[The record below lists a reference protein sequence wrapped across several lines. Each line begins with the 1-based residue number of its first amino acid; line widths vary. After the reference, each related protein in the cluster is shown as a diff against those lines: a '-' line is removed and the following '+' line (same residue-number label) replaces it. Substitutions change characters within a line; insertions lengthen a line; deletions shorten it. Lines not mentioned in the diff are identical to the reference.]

1 MMSTLVLVPISIV
14 RSETHVKDDPSALA
28 CYPSQVMDGVDDMAG
43 AHVTATR
50 QATFHIITMGCSK
63 NRVDSEGMGRVL
75 TSRGLSEVGHPGNA
89 QVVIVNTCGFLAAAR
104 TESVGMIDNML
115 GGRRNDQLVIAAGCM
130 PALPGHAH
138 EIPDGVDAVITTHE
152 WDRIGDVVG
161 GLIELPGLE
170 DTPEVA
176 GYQGML
182 TSFQRVDAG
191 PSAYVK
197 IADGCDHNCHFCAIP
212 LIKGGQVS
220 KRPSEVIREIR
231 ELVDGG
237 TKEAVLVAQDTI
249 RYGADIGIKHGLPK
263 LLQMIA
269 EEVPDLA
276 WLRMLY
282 IYPTPLTL
290 KMVDKLAEHDQL
302 LNYIDMPIQHANKD
316 VLKLMGRPTNPEMTR
331 RLVEHARNTLHD
343 VTMRTTFIVGH
354 PGETEAAFHELAMFV
369 EEMEFDHVGVFPY
382 SHEPG
387 TKSALLGDTV
397 PPEIAEDR
405 RDILMEIQQG
415 ISYKNNQA
423 RIGQKLDVLIEGTG
437 EIEDELGNS
446 EPISVGRA
454 RFHAPEVDGLVFIPG
469 QLPEG
474 QIVQVTIEDA
484 SPYDLWAAA
493 PNRQATLRAFKTAER
508 EATRRQRAHSVRP
521 DQAGR
526 LADERTAARQV
537 IPLVPV
543 K

>member
-1 MMSTLVLVPISIV
+1 
-14 RSETHVKDDPSALA
+14 
-28 CYPSQVMDGVDDMAG
+28 MDGDDYRAG
-43 AHVTATR
+43 DDVTATR
-50 QATFHIITMGCSK
+50 QPTFHIITMGCSK

-75 TSRGLSEVGHPGNA
+75 SSRGLSEVGHPGDA

-104 TESVGMIDNML
+104 AESVGMIDDML
-115 GGRRNDQLVIAAGCM
+115 GGRREDQLVIAAGCM

-138 EIPDGVDAVITTHE
+138 EIPAGVDAVITTHE

-161 GLIELPGLE
+161 GLIELPDVE
-170 DTPEVA
+170 IA
-176 GYQGML
+176 GCQGML
-182 TSFQRVDAG
+182 TSFQRLDAG

-269 EEVPDLA
+269 EEVPDLP

-302 LNYIDMPIQHANKD
+302 LNYMDMPIQHANKD
-316 VLKLMGRPTNPEMTR
+316 VLKLMGRPSNPDMTR
-331 RLVEHARNTLHD
+331 RLVDHARNTLGD

-354 PGETEAAFHELAMFV
+354 PGETDAAFQELATFV
-369 EEMEFDHVGVFPY
+369 EEMEFDHVGVFTY

-397 PPEIAEDR
+397 PPEIAEER

-415 ISYKNNQA
+415 ISYKKNQG

-437 EIEDELGNS
+437 EIEDEFGNS
-446 EPISVGRA
+446 DPISVGRA
-454 RFHAPEVDGLVFIPG
+454 SFHAPEVDGLVFIPG

-493 PNRQATLRAFKTAER
+493 PNRHATRRAFKTAER
-508 EATRRQRAHSVRP
+508 EANRRQRAHSVRP

-526 LADERTAARQV
+526 LASERDRTRQV

>member
-1 MMSTLVLVPISIV
+1 M
-14 RSETHVKDDPSALA
+14 
-28 CYPSQVMDGVDDMAG
+28 
-43 AHVTATR
+43 TADHP
-50 QATFHIITMGCSK
+50 TFHIITMGCSK

-75 TSRGLSEVGHPGNA
+75 NARGLAEVRHPGDAN
-89 QVVIVNTCGFLAAAR
+89 VVIVNTCGFLEAAR
-104 TESVGMIDNML
+104 NESVGMIDQML
-115 GGRRNDQLVIAAGCM
+115 GGRHEDQLVIAAGCM

-152 WDRIGDVVG
+152 WDQIGDVVG
-161 GLIELPGLE
+161 ELINLP
-170 DTPEVA
+170 DIEVT
-176 GYQGML
+176 GRDGML
-182 TSFQRVDAG
+182 TSFQRVQTG

-220 KRPSEVIREIR
+220 KRPSEVIRELQ
-231 ELVDGG
+231 ELATAG

-269 EEVPDLA
+269 EEVPQLP

-290 KMVDKLAEHDQL
+290 NMVDKLAEHEQL
-302 LNYIDMPIQHANKD
+302 LNYIDMPIQHASKD
-316 VLKLMGRPTNPEMTR
+316 VLRLMGRPSNPDMTR
-331 RLVEHARNTLHD
+331 RLVDHARNTLD
-343 VTMRTTFIVGH
+343 NVAMRTTFITGH
-354 PGETEAAFHELAMFV
+354 PGETDADFELLARFV
-369 EEMEFDHVGVFPY
+369 EEMEFDHVGIFTY

-387 TKSALLGDTV
+387 TRSAQLGDTI
-397 PPEIAEDR
+397 PIAVAEER

-415 ISYKNNQA
+415 ISLKKNER
-423 RIGQKLDVLIEGTG
+423 RIGEKLDILIEGVG
-437 EIEDELGNS
+437 EIEDDLGNS

-454 RFHAPEVDGLVFIPG
+454 WFHAPEVDGLVFVPG
-469 QLPEG
+469 ELPEG
-474 QIVQVTIEDA
+474 QMVRATIQEA
-484 SPYDLWAAA
+484 SPYDLWAAP
-493 PNRQATLRAFKTAER
+493 PNRAQTRKAFNTAARESRRREQARAT
-508 EATRRQRAHSVRP
+508 RP

-526 LADERTAARQV
+526 LASERDRSKQI

>member
-1 MMSTLVLVPISIV
+1 MTVAAES
-14 RSETHVKDDPSALA
+14 
-28 CYPSQVMDGVDDMAG
+28 
-43 AHVTATR
+43 
-50 QATFHIITMGCSK
+50 TFHIITMGCSK

-75 TSRGLSEVGHPGNA
+75 SAHGLTEVGHPGDA
-89 QVVIVNTCGFLAAAR
+89 RVVIVNTCGFLEAAR
-104 TESVGMIDNML
+104 NESVGMIDEML
-115 GGRRNDQLVIAAGCM
+115 GGRQHDQVVIAAGCM

-138 EIPDGVDAVITTHE
+138 EIPTGVDAIITTHA
-152 WDRIGDVVG
+152 WDQIGDVVG
-161 GLIELPGLE
+161 GLIDLP
-170 DTPEVA
+170 DIEVA
-176 GYQGML
+176 GREGML
-182 TSFQRVDAG
+182 TSFQRIQAG

-220 KRPSEVIREIR
+220 KRPSEVIRELQ
-231 ELVDGG
+231 ELAAGG

-269 EEVPDLA
+269 EEVSDLP

-302 LNYIDMPIQHANKD
+302 LNYIDMPIQHASKD
-316 VLKLMGRPTNPEMTR
+316 VLRLMGRPSNPDMTR
-331 RLVEHARNTLHD
+331 RLVDHARNTLND
-343 VTMRTTFIVGH
+343 VTMRTTFITGH
-354 PGETEAAFHELAMFV
+354 PGETEADFELLARYL
-369 EEMEFDHVGVFPY
+369 EEMEFDHVGVFTY

-387 TKSALLGDTV
+387 TQSALLGDTV
-397 PPEIAEDR
+397 PPEVAEER

-415 ISYKNNQA
+415 ISLKQNER

-437 EIEDELGNS
+437 EMEDGYGNT

-454 RFHAPEVDGLVFIPG
+454 RFHAPEVDGLVFVPG

-474 QIVQVTIEDA
+474 QIVKVTIEEA
-484 SPYDLWAAA
+484 SPYDLWAA
-493 PNRQATLRAFKTAER
+493 PLNRNTTRRAFRTAEQEAARR
-508 EATRRQRAHSVRP
+508 EQARTTRP

-526 LADERTAARQV
+526 LASDRSRQV
-537 IPLVPV
+537 IPLIPV